1 MFSNILKLGLPLV
14 ALIIWFSV
22 FTVDERERAILF
34 KFGEIINADYDPGL
48 HFKWPLINN
57 VRKFDKRI
65 LTIDQKP
72 ERFLTAEKKD
82 LIVDSYVKWR
92 INDVVQYYKTTE
104 GDENRAGQLLYENIN
119 NGLRDEFGKRTVQE
133 VIAGDRTEIMNIMT
147 DEATEKARKL
157 GIEVI
162 DVRIK
167 KIDLPSKVSESV
179 YRRMR
184 AERERVARDFRSKGA
199 EAAERI
205 RADADRQSSVIVA
218 EAYRDSEIVRGEGD
232 AKATD
237 IYAKA
242 FGKNEEFYK
251 FTRSLKAYENSFSD
265 SGSIILLKPDSEY
278 FKYFKDSGKA
288 SGGKK

>member
-1 MFSNILKLGLPLV
+1 MNMLKFIIPVAVLV
-14 ALIIWFSV
+14 IWASV
-22 FTVDERERAILF
+22 FTVDERQKAILF
-34 KFGEIINADYDPGL
+34 KFGEIIRADYEPGL
-48 HFKWPLINN
+48 QWKIPFINN
-57 VRKFDKRI
+57 VKKFDDRI

-72 ERFLTAEKKD
+72 ERFLTLEKKD

-92 INDVVQYYKTTE
+92 IKDVVQYYKTTQ
-104 GDENRAGQLLYENIN
+104 GDENTAGNLLYQNIN

-133 VIAGDRTEIMNIMT
+133 VIAGDRTDIMGIMT
-147 DEATEKARKL
+147 AQASEVAQNL
-157 GIEVI
+157 GLEVI

-167 KIDLPSKVSESV
+167 KIDWPSNVTDSV

-199 EAAERI
+199 ETAERI
-205 RADADRQSSVIVA
+205 RADADRQSAVILA

-242 FGKNEEFYK
+242 YSKDREFYK
-251 FTRSLKAYENSFSD
+251 FSRSLNAYQQNFSNSKD
-265 SGSIILLKPDSEY
+265 MILLQPDSEY
-278 FKYFKDSGKA
+278 FKYFKNSQGK
-288 SGGKK
+288 